1 MLTIGQ
7 VACQAGISATT
18 LRYYES
24 AGLLLPPVR
33 KSGQRRYD
41 QKVFQQ
47 LALIKLA
54 QQAGFTISEI
64 RTLLH
69 GFPAHV
75 SAAERW
81 RTLANPKRAAVQTL
95 MERVREMSDTL
106 EQLSQCECATL
117 EQCAP
122 C

>member
-1 MLTIGQ
+1 MLSIGQ
-7 VACQAGISATT
+7 VARQAGINATT
-18 LRYYES
+18 LRYYEA
-24 AGLLLPPVR
+24 AGVLPAPAR
-33 KSGQRRYD
+33 RGGQRRYD
-41 QKVFQQ
+41 QQVFQQ

-81 RTLANPKRAAVQTL
+81 RTLANPKRAAVQAL
-95 MERVREMSDTL
+95 MERVLEMHNTL
-106 EQLSQCECATL
+106 EQISQCECQTL
-117 EQCAP
+117 EQCTP